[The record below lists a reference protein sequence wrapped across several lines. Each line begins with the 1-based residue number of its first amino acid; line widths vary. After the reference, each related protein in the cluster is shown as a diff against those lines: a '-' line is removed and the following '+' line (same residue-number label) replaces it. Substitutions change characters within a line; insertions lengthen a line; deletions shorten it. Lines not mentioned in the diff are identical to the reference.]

1 MLLALA
7 FYGGLAVLALVVT
20 WRTHELR
27 WLGAALVLGYLLSNA
42 AHFYLPFAERPAA
55 FTVIEIGISLAAFIG
70 RVLGAPRGM
79 ILVISISALSVTAN
93 IAVSLYTD
101 PSHSQVNVWEGITN
115 LCYIGECLVTA
126 GTGIYANDWLGRFYR
141 GSVDRAGDA
150 AHARRR
156 VE

>member
-7 FYGGLAVLALVVT
+7 FYGGLAGLALVAT

-42 AHFYLPFAERPAA
+42 AHFYLPFEERPAL

-70 RVLGAPRGM
+70 RSLGAPRGTV
-79 ILVISISALSVTAN
+79 LVISISALSVTAN
-93 IAVSLYTD
+93 IAISLYSE
-101 PSHSQVNVWEGITN
+101 PSHSQINVWEGITN

-126 GTGIYANDWLGRFYR
+126 STGIYANGWLERFHC
-141 GSVDRAGDA
+141 GATDRAGDA
-150 AHARRR
+150 THTRRR
-156 VE
+156 PE